1 MAFTKINAAGIG
13 TTETVTVDGLTV
25 INNGS
30 FGGNLTVSGVL
41 TYEDVTNVDSVG
53 LITARNGIVVGSG
66 ITLSKDGDIFA
77 TGITTVSGNVK
88 VGTGITLS
96 PDGDGFYTGV
106 VTATSF
112 SGSGANLTGIDTD
125 LVSDTTPQLGGDLD
139 TNDNAIRC
147 SDSNGTNNQITFGD
161 SNDLQIRHQ
170 SNSSYI
176 INSTGNLNIGSNNEV
191 RIKGGSDVAEMMIKC
206 VDNGT
211 VELYHDGTKKFET
224 ISTGVVITGSDDGD
238 GGAKGD
244 FKFFQTDGT
253 LKIMFDASTSQFEF
267 LDNSKASFGNDDD
280 LKIYHDS
287 NNSAINHNGTGDLYI
302 QSNNNIY
309 IRNIGGDNYISAIED
324 GAVELYYNNT
334 KRIETNNTGA
344 FVTGELG
351 CDTLYMGDNEKVK
364 IGNGDDIQIFHDGTE
379 NFIEI
384 GQNLIIKQGGENI
397 ARFHPNADVE
407 LYYDSSKKFET
418 HTNGVQVH
426 NGGIDLNRQAA
437 AHSGAIYFA
446 GFGDTNHV
454 LWQDFYDNPNGT
466 RGTGSGFD
474 GIKWNVYAGIH
485 FYKGNEGETLASF
498 LADSSCKLYFN
509 NGNRLET
516 ASGGAICYGTLTE
529 TSDIALKTDIQPL
542 TNVLDKIKQI
552 SGYKYQFKETGHD
565 AMGVT
570 AQDVEKVFPEIVQGS
585 EGEKTLAYSGLVGAL
600 VEAVKELSTKNDALE
615 TRIKTLEE

>member
-25 INNGS
+25 INDGS

-96 PDGDGFYTGV
+96 PDGDVFFTGII
-106 VTATSF
+106 TGN
-112 SGSGANLTGIDTD
+112 GSGLTNLATD
-125 LVSDTTPQLGGDLD
+125 LVNDTTPQLGGNLD
-139 TNDNAIRC
+139 VNTKNIV
-147 SDSNGTNNQITFGD
+147 FGD
-161 SNDLQIRHQ
+161 SSGSTDDRLTFGAGTDLSIFHDG
-170 SNSSYI
+170 SNSVIRETGTGSLFIESNTNIFLGKESSAETYI
-176 INSTGNLNIGSNNEV
+176 KAIPDG
-191 RIKGGSDVAEMMIKC
+191 A
-206 VDNGT
+206 
-211 VELYHDGTKKFET
+211 VELYHDNSKKIET